1 MLTIN
6 ELCFSYNN
14 SLPYL
19 IDNLNLHIDK
29 GSYVSI
35 IGKNGSAKST
45 LIKLILGFLKPK
57 CGKILINTD
66 KIGYVPQ
73 RMEGYNPQFPI
84 TVEEMLEC
92 HRKVLKLKNKNL
104 IDSNLEKINMIQY
117 KSSLIGNLSGGQ
129 MQKVFIAR
137 AIMGNPELL
146 ILDEPS
152 TGIDV
157 KSQKEIYTII
167 KQLNKNLGVTVISVE
182 HNLEAALSNS
192 THIFKMDDGK
202 GALYTTSE
210 FSKYFNI
217 NLL

>member
-1 MLTIN
+1 
-6 ELCFSYNN
+6 
-14 SLPYL
+14 
-19 IDNLNLHIDK
+19 
-29 GSYVSI
+29 
-35 IGKNGSAKST
+35 
-45 LIKLILGFLKPK
+45 
-57 CGKILINTD
+57 
-66 KIGYVPQ
+66 
-73 RMEGYNPQFPI
+73 
-84 TVEEMLEC
+84 
-92 HRKVLKLKNKNL
+92 
-104 IDSNLEKINMIQY
+104 
-117 KSSLIGNLSGGQ
+117 
-129 MQKVFIAR
+129 
-137 AIMGNPELL
+137 MGNPELL